1 MRRIA
6 LLLAVM
12 TVAACGHPGYTKY
25 SSFGAPFAQGDAQCR
40 NEAPKD
46 VDVSL
51 YGQCMRLLGY

>member
-6 LLLAVM
+6 LLLAV
-12 TVAACGHPGYTKY
+12 TAVAACGHPGYTQY
-25 SSFGAPFAQGDAQCR
+25 SSYGVPFAQGDARC
-40 NEAPKD
+40 NDAAPKD